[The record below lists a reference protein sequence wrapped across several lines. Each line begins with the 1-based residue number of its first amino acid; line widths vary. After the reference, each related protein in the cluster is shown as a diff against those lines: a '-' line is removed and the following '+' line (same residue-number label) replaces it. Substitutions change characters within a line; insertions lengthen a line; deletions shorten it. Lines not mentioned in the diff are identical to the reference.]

1 MKNILKKSLSCCLL
15 FCSVLLCCTACGT
28 EAESPDTIED
38 ILNPN
43 RKKQETETETTFDWF
58 RNETEE
64 SETEYQ
70 NILFPETEIQSE
82 ATDASVQDVT
92 ELPSELPEE
101 SESEIITEISTEIL
115 SETFPETD
123 ADFSEL
129 APAEETAPSADFY
142 DSPETAPAVSTE
154 PAATEIS
161 AFSPVQWE
169 SAYRTFLESKA
180 FQRQVSAEVQEED
193 TRFLLLYLNDDEIPE
208 LFIQTTME
216 VLIYTYHNGQA
227 VFVDSFYPS
236 HYTYDFYYRP
246 YHGCLGSLQGSVM
259 SDGTYLEIY
268 EYEESNL
275 TSSGLSRVQTYCY
288 PTRDYSYEIYT
299 ERGMNID
306 LEKAPFMDV
315 HPDRQN
321 NLGSS
326 WVTVPDVLG
335 NSVSVQRYEL
345 TEDSLNALFG
355 EPETD
360 LPEFTS
366 ETQENKYAF
375 R

>member
-169 SAYRTFLESKA
+169 SAYRTFLES
-180 FQRQVSAEVQEED
+180 
-193 TRFLLLYLNDDEIPE
+193 
-208 LFIQTTME
+208 
-216 VLIYTYHNGQA
+216 
-227 VFVDSFYPS
+227 
-236 HYTYDFYYRP
+236 
-246 YHGCLGSLQGSVM
+246 
-259 SDGTYLEIY
+259 
-268 EYEESNL
+268 
-275 TSSGLSRVQTYCY
+275 
-288 PTRDYSYEIYT
+288 
-299 ERGMNID
+299 
-306 LEKAPFMDV
+306 
-315 HPDRQN
+315 
-321 NLGSS
+321 
-326 WVTVPDVLG
+326 
-335 NSVSVQRYEL
+335 
-345 TEDSLNALFG
+345 
-355 EPETD
+355 
-360 LPEFTS
+360 
-366 ETQENKYAF
+366 
-375 R
+375 